1 MNKTIDLI
9 EKLKP
14 VLKEIKLIESF
25 ERVRQHYDEPKFW
38 YYSAIISDKHLK
50 HDGRHF
56 HSKASGVSFFSQEN
70 AVLKALAEAIERYN
84 NFAFFKS
91 TVDYVGKYSEIERR
105 AIDPKKFIY
114 FSNKQLGKKAYKK
127 FIIHNDSTFRW
138 TEVKS
143 ISNKL
148 TRLVPCQAIYLSY
161 PRAKKEP
168 IIYPSISTGAAGH
181 FSLDSAILS
190 GVYEILE
197 RDAFMIFYL
206 NRLKPRRFDLASS
219 ENKEIKSLCEIS
231 QRYNLEIFSL
241 DIMTDLE
248 IPSIASVIIDRSGLS
263 KAVSVG
269 LKSNLNVEK
278 AIIGSIHEA
287 FHTRTWIREAYIQ
300 KPTKITQKELVKD
313 SSIMNRG
320 LFWYP
325 PESIQ
330 ELSFFIQN
338 LDNTK
343 IKPINRN
350 ISDEDQLSKL
360 KNVLAEKGHE
370 IYYKDITSKYFKD
383 IPFRVVKVIIPGM
396 QPVYLN
402 EKYPLFGG
410 SRLKSVPI
418 ALGRKSSKSLNSYP
432 HPFL

>member
-14 VLKEIKLIESF
+14 VLKEVKLIESF

-38 YYSAIISDKHLK
+38 HYSATISDKHLK

-70 AVLKALAEAIERYN
+70 AVLKTLAEAVERYN
-84 NFAFFKS
+84 NFAFFRT
-91 TVDYVGKYSEIERR
+91 TVDYVGKYSDIEKK
-105 AIDPKKFIY
+105 AINPKKFIY
-114 FSNKQLGKKAYKK
+114 FSDKQLREKDYKK
-127 FIIHNDSTFRW
+127 FLIHEDSIFRW
-138 TEVKS
+138 TEIKS
-143 ISNKL
+143 ISNKT

-161 PRAKKEP
+161 QSTKKEP
-168 IIYPSISTGAAGH
+168 VIYPSISTGAAGH

-190 GVYEILE
+190 GIYEILE

-206 NRLKPRRFDLASS
+206 NKLKPRRFDLSS
-219 ENKEIKSLCEIS
+219 SDNKEIKSLYKIG
-231 QRYNLEIFSL
+231 QRYNMEILSL

-248 IPSIASVIIDRSGLS
+248 IPCVASVIIDRSGLS

-269 LKSNLNVEK
+269 LKTHLNVEQ
-278 AIIGSIHEA
+278 AIIGSINEA

-300 KPTKITQKELVKD
+300 KPTKVTKKELIEN
-313 SSIMNRG
+313 SSIKNRG
-320 LFWYP
+320 LFWYS

-330 ELSFFIQN
+330 ELSFFTQN
-338 LDNTK
+338 LDNIK
-343 IKPINRN
+343 IKPISQN
-350 ISDEDQLSKL
+350 INDQSQLSKL
-360 KNVLAEKGHE
+360 KNVLAKKGYE

-383 IPFRVVKVIIPGM
+383 IPFKVVKVIIPGM

-410 SRLKSVPI
+410 SRLKSVPM
-418 ALGRKSSKSLNSYP
+418 ALGYKSSKSLNSYP